1 MHRCKGY
8 CTNKQK
14 NKDVY
19 LRQRATWQ
27 ELPLEVRK
35 KLVDNTKKRIK
46 RMLRDSEFI
55 QDHESCAALEDTEA
69 AAYMDLVVSEDDK
82 SGVED
87 NNSDPKAGDAVEPLE
102 EGWDEDE

>member
-1 MHRCKGY
+1 MRRCKGY
-8 CTNKQK
+8 CTNKRK

-19 LRQRATWQ
+19 LQQHTTWQ
-27 ELPLEVRK
+27 GLPLGVRK
-35 KLVDNTKKRIK
+35 KLIDDTKKCIK
-46 RMLRDSEFI
+46 RMLRDSRFI
-55 QDHESCAALEDTEA
+55 QDHESRAVLEDTEA